1 VVMNEQLMKY
11 VEDWHAACA
20 RELRRELRSK
30 KMNRITQLDPVR
42 ATGKTKQLFEAVQIK
57 LGVVPNLFRV
67 LGVAPAALE
76 GYLNFAEALTCG
88 SLSSKIR
95 EQIALAVAEG
105 NMCTYCLSAHTFI
118 GGKVGLTEKDIADAR
133 LARAAAQKTDAIL
146 KLARSLVVQRGE
158 INDADLEQARTCGL
172 TDGDIVETVAN
183 VALNIFTNYMNH
195 VARTVVDFPEV
206 KPGNGQV

>member
-1 VVMNEQLMKY
+1 MLQESR
-11 VEDWHAACA
+11 AANCGQ
-20 RELRRELRSK
+20 K
-30 KMNRITQLDPVR
+30 KMNRITQLDPVQ

-67 LGVAPAALE
+67 LGVAPAVLE
-76 GYLNFAEALTCG
+76 GYLNFAEALAAG
-88 SLSSKIR
+88 SLNSKIR
-95 EQIALAVAEG
+95 EQIALVVAEG

-133 LARAAAQKTDAIL
+133 HARAAAQKIDAIL

-158 INDADLEQARTCGL
+158 VNDADLEQARASGL

-183 VALNIFTNYMNH
+183 VALNIFTNYVNH

-206 KPGNGQV
+206 KPGNGQASAGTFDVSGGRGH